1 MQNQVPLRHDFFCK
15 NDYTKNFIMEK
26 MIDLRDLLKHELMDL
41 YSAEEQIIE
50 AMPAMIDKANN
61 GTLKTSLKEHLK
73 VTEKQKARL
82 EEIQKLMGETE
93 EGEANAE
100 SDAGTQNNAGFFS
113 RLFGGGP
120 QKCKGME
127 GLISEGEKMM
137 GEDMSP
143 EVLDAAIIAGAQKIE
158 HYEICGYG
166 TARAYARELNLGDVA
181 NKLEETLNE
190 EYYADDL
197 LTELAVGKLNV
208 EAEFAEESE
217 NKSRSL
223 RTGQS
228 TSNANSNR
236 GGTASNESR
245 TPAKSNRGSNAKT
258 NSGGNGRSGANN
270 SKAAQSKSSPSSSRS
285 SSSKSSAPAK
295 KSASRSVPS
304 KSSAPAKKTTSQS
317 SGRTNASNGRGQSSK
332 STSQAK
338 KGSNSGAS
346 SKKSAIKSS
355 GNRSKSSGSKGSKR

>member
-1 MQNQVPLRHDFFCK
+1 
-15 NDYTKNFIMEK
+15 MEK

-73 VTEKQKARL
+73 VTEKQKMRL
-82 EEIQKLMGETE
+82 EEIQKLIGETE
-93 EGEANAE
+93 AETNAE
-100 SDAGTQNNAGFFS
+100 ADSVTDADTDKGTSNKTGFFS
-113 RLFGGGP
+113 RLFGGGAE

-208 EAEFAEESE
+208 EAEFAEDPE

-338 KGSNSGAS
+338 KGSNSRAS

>member
-1 MQNQVPLRHDFFCK
+1 
-15 NDYTKNFIMEK
+15 MEK

-82 EEIQKLMGETE
+82 EEIQKMMGETE

-270 SKAAQSKSSPSSSRS
+270 IKAAQSKSSPSSSRS
-285 SSSKSSAPAK
+285 SSSKSSAPAKKSASRSVPSKSSAPAK